1 MGGVVTEFNCTCII
15 NNKEHHYTTSN
26 GVLMGNAYD
35 QFSNYLE
42 LSGLDIDEAECLAI
56 DKVDCHE

>member
-1 MGGVVTEFNCTCII
+1 MTEFKCSCII
-15 NNKEHHYTTSN
+15 NNKEHHFTTSN

-42 LSGLDIDEAECLAI
+42 LS
-56 DKVDCHE
+56 

>member
-1 MGGVVTEFNCTCII
+1 MTEFNCTCII
-15 NNKEHHYTTSN
+15 NNKEQKFTTSN

-42 LSGLDIDEAECLAI
+42 MSGLDIDEAECLAI

>member
-1 MGGVVTEFNCTCII
+1 MTEFNCTCII
-15 NNKEHHYTTSN
+15 NNKEQKFTTSN

-42 LSGLDIDEAECLAI
+42 MSGFDIDEAECLAI